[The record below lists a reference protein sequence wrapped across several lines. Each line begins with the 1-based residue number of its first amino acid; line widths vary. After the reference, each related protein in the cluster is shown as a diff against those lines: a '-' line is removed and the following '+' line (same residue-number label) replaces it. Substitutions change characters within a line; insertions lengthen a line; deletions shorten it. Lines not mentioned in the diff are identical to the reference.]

1 MLKVI
6 LNENNSPSS
15 KLNFKIDDSK
25 PVKRKIRKTKSLFS
39 SYDKHKINEYLN
51 ANMIEKKRENI
62 LNEAFINSKFYF
74 RL

>member
-15 KLNFKIDDSK
+15 KPNFKIDDSK
-25 PVKRKIRKTKSLFS
+25 PVKRKTRKTKSLFS
-39 SYDKHKINEYLN
+39 NYDKQRINEYLN

-62 LNEAFINSKFYF
+62 LNETFINSKFYF
-74 RL
+74 RF